1 MDAFEIDQLVG
12 KSSAPQTFLVS
23 REAVERFMEA
33 TEDPAL
39 QSGKPL
45 EYAPPTFP
53 TTFRIAIPGL
63 DLDNSKMQVLHGEQ
77 VYDYR
82 RPLRIGEEVTCV
94 VRITAVRQRHGRS
107 GPLTFI
113 VREMVGTDSS
123 GQQIF
128 TAHHTSVVRSQ
139 IREL

>member
-1 MDAFEIDQLVG
+1 MPFDHSLIG

-63 DLDNSKMQVLHGEQ
+63 DLDSSKMQLLHGEQ
-77 VYDYR
+77 VYDYT
-82 RPLRIGEEVTCV
+82 RPLGVDEEVTCV
-94 VRITAVRQRHGRS
+94 VRITDIRERHGRT
-107 GPLTFI
+107 GPMTFI
-113 VREMVGTDSS
+113 VREMIGTDSH

-128 TAHHTSVVRSQ
+128 TAHSTSVVRL
-139 IREL
+139 R